1 MTETRLID
9 GKAFAAKVYDDLRK
23 TVQALK
29 TKHSLQPG
37 LAVVLV
43 GEDPA
48 SEVYVASKG
57 KNTREVGMN
66 SIELKL
72 PASISEDD
80 LLKEV
85 ARLNADKSVHG
96 IIVQMPLPKH
106 INSNK
111 VILAINPDKDV
122 DGLSPINGGRIMA
135 QLPGLVPCTPQGS
148 LMLIKSVQPK
158 LAGLDA
164 MVIGRSILFGK
175 PMGQLLLNESCT
187 VTMAHSK
194 TRDIAK
200 KAREMDILVAAVGVQ
215 QMVKGDWIKPGAIVI
230 DVGITR
236 LPKEGGGTRLVG
248 DVDTKAAM
256 GIAAAITPVPGGVG
270 PMTVACLIRN
280 SAIAACLQNNIDPAS
295 VGL

>member
-1 MTETRLID
+1 MTDTKLID
-9 GKAFAAKVYDDLRK
+9 GKAFAATVYKD
-23 TVQALK
+23 VASAVEQLK
-29 TKHSLQPG
+29 SKHGLTPG

-43 GEDPA
+43 GQDPA
-48 SEVYVASKG
+48 SEVYVTSKG
-57 KNTREVGMN
+57 KQTREAGMN
-66 SIELKL
+66 SIEIKL
-72 PASISEDD
+72 PAQTSEAD

-85 ARLNADKSVHG
+85 ARLNADKSVNG
-96 IIVQMPLPKH
+96 ILVQMPLPKQ
-106 INSNK
+106 INSNR
-111 VILAINPDKDV
+111 VILAIDPDKDV
-122 DGLSPINGGRIMA
+122 DGLHPINGGRIMA

-148 LMLIKSVQPK
+148 LMLIKSVQEK

-194 TRDIAK
+194 TKDIAA
-200 KAREMDILVAAVGVQ
+200 KARAADILVAAVGQQ

-236 LPKEGGGTRLVG
+236 LPKEGGGPRLVG

-280 SAIAACLQNNIDPAS
+280 AALAACQQNKIDPKS